1 MHLIAKTSRVPNI
14 EDKQGWIIN
23 GARYHV
29 NEKYGF
35 GVLDVAQMLQE
46 AQSWKNVP
54 ARESCTIGFDE
65 KLP

>member
-1 MHLIAKTSRVPNI
+1 MHLIATTSRVPNI

-35 GVLDVAQMLQE
+35 GVMDVSQMLQE
-46 AQSWKNVP
+46 AQSWVNLP
-54 ARESCTIGFDE
+54 PREICTIDYFGV
-65 KLP
+65 LP

>member
-14 EDKQGWIIN
+14 EDKEGWIIN
-23 GARYHV
+23 GARFHV

-46 AQSWKNVP
+46 AQTWKNVP
-54 ARESCTIGFDE
+54 AREKCTSEFIGN
-65 KLP
+65 LP